1 MPFGLVVERDWQRRC
16 ARRGWPGQSIMVIG
30 LSREPFLTVAE
41 LIAMD
46 VCVGTIV
53 PYLNCL
59 LTRLLILGEVRRSI
73 ELFSLSHLVL
83 LGI

>member
-1 MPFGLVVERDWQRRC
+1 
-16 ARRGWPGQSIMVIG
+16 MVIG

-41 LIAMD
+41 LIAIE

-59 LTRLLILGEVRRSI
+59 LKTFVDHG
-73 ELFSLSHLVL
+73 
-83 LGI
+83 GGT